1 MSLEVLRDLIVRIAP
16 RDIERSEVQYD
27 TRLVEDLGL
36 KSLELIS
43 LVAVCEEAFRVEL
56 IERGD
61 LLSNI
66 STVADVLAFI
76 GKLQ

>member
-43 LVAVCEEAFRVEL
+43 LVAVCEETFRVEL

-76 GKLQ
+76 SKLQ

>member
-1 MSLEVLRDLIVRIAP
+1 MSLEVLRDLIVRVAP
-16 RDIERSEVQYD
+16 RDIEPAEVKYD

-43 LVAVCEEAFRVEL
+43 LVAVCEETFRVEL

-61 LLSNI
+61 LLSNLA
-66 STVADVLAFI
+66 TVGDVLTFI